1 MLLNLREIIE
11 IPGASVDFETELETD
26 RLDFPAIKEYKAKP
40 KAVGRVYNE
49 TTSFLKDPAKKIL
62 I

>member
-40 KAVGRVYNE
+40 KAVGACITRPV
-49 TTSFLKDPAKKIL
+49 S
-62 I
+62 

>member
-26 RLDFPAIKEYKAKP
+26 RLDFPAIRSIRRSRRPSGACITRP
-40 KAVGRVYNE
+40 V
-49 TTSFLKDPAKKIL
+49 S
-62 I
+62 